1 MPPPYEYS
9 PLSAN
14 KISASFTLN
23 TSNHVKKSSGKVP
36 PIFSLNLAKICAI
49 STGLICFAA
58 SNLKPSMPTS
68 MHSFNKS
75 KLRFPSK

>member
-1 MPPPYEYS
+1 MLSMPPPYEYS

-36 PIFSLNLAKICAI
+36 PMLDLNIAKIFAISSGLMNLAESILNPEI
-49 STGLICFAA
+49 PIEY
-58 SNLKPSMPTS
+58 
-68 MHSFNKS
+68 KS
-75 KLRFPSK
+75 VK